1 MPFPLISAG
10 VKFAVANKGK
20 LKTLGRIGSAV
31 SGFFGSQKKRAK
43 ERAKREQFSQ
53 LLGTQYGALQQAA
66 TDVGQ
71 EFATQREFMGESQ
84 GLEQQTAVM
93 GYGLGQE
100 NLQAQLAATNLQ
112 TGAGEQAM
120 QLAQQEFAFQQRA
133 RDLQSR
139 ERAFG
144 LDLREASR
152 MRDIQAAGFALD
164 KAAAEK
170 GLKSRNYGKSLM
182 DMMEE

>member
-20 LKTLGRIGSAV
+20 LKTLGRIGSAL
-31 SGFFGSQKKRAK
+31 SGFFGSKKKRAK
-43 ERAKREQFSQ
+43 ERAKRAEFSQ

-133 RDLQSR
+133 KSYNL
-139 ERAFG
+139 EEH
-144 LDLREASR
+144 LD
-152 MRDIQAAGFALD
+152 
-164 KAAAEK
+164 
-170 GLKSRNYGKSLM
+170 
-182 DMMEE
+182 